1 MTIENLN
8 IYRGLQKHLDK
19 MPIGFPSTDSGI
31 ELRVLKDLFTSKEA
45 LIAMKLNFMPVSLK
59 KIYRR
64 VKNSGMKI
72 EEVEQMLDG
81 MYQKGLL
88 NFGKR
93 IDENGEEKYYA
104 NAPFIIGMFEYQ
116 LNRLTKEFIAN
127 SRQYLEEAFF
137 KEYNRTKIPQLR
149 TIPIEQ
155 SITYEQK
162 IATYDDLRAIIENCG
177 EPIAVADCICR
188 KIQDILG
195 NPCKAT
201 DLREICFSFRNA
213 AHTYI
218 DKGFARSITKEE
230 ALNILEKVEADGLVI
245 QPGNSQRPMCICCC
259 CGCCCEV
266 LTNQKRFNQPAQFF
280 ATNYYAKINPEL
292 CIGCGICEDICQ
304 MDAILLIDDI
314 STVDRNRCIGCGV
327 CVPKCTSEAIKL
339 QKKEKDTIP
348 PKNTIATYMAI
359 MDKKAELARAE
370 KVSQKS

>member
-8 IYRGLQKHLDK
+8 IYQELQKHLDK
-19 MPIGFPSTDSGI
+19 MPVGFPSTDSGI

-45 LIAMKLNFMPVSLK
+45 LIATKLSFMPEPLK

-72 EEVEQMLDG
+72 EELEQILDG
-81 MYQKGLL
+81 MYHKGLI

-104 NAPFIIGMFEYQ
+104 NAPFVIGMFENQ
-116 LNRLTKEFIAN
+116 LNRLTKEFIAD

-137 KEYNRTKIPQLR
+137 KEYNKTKIPQLR

-155 SITYEQK
+155 SIAHEQN

-177 EPIAVADCICR
+177 EPIAVAECICR

-195 NPCKAT
+195 NPCKST

-213 AHTYI
+213 ANTYV
-218 DKGFARSITKEE
+218 DKGLARLITKEE
-230 ALNILEKVEADGLVI
+230 ALKILEKVETDGLVI

-280 ATNYYAKINPEL
+280 ATNYYAEINPEL
-292 CIGCGICEDICQ
+292 CVGCGICEDICQ
-304 MDAILLIDDI
+304 MDAISLIDDI

-348 PKNTIATYMAI
+348 PKNTIATYMTI

-370 KVSQKS
+370 KISQKS